1 MRFINCFVFV
11 ETFPSHLV
19 IGDGEREDAIGERGA
34 RSWERRDAACA
45 GQRTPTILRRG
56 EIHEHFR
63 VGLNHEEFISGATVP
78 RQLDTRWKKG
88 VD

>member
-34 RSWERRDAACA
+34 RSWERSDAVRADK
-45 GQRTPTILRRG
+45 RTPAVQRRG
-56 EIHEHFR
+56 EIREHYR
-63 VGLNHEEFISGATVP
+63 VGLDHEEFISGETVP
-78 RQLDTRWKKG
+78 RMLDTRWKEG